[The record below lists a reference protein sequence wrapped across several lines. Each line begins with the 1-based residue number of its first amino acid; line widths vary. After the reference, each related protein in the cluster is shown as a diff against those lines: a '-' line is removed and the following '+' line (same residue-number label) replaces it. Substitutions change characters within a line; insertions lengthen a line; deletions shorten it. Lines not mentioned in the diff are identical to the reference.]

1 MPIDTKNEPKACLI
15 RSRLYNALHKDRPV
29 ENMSNTLQTFHVGTQ
44 QFAVRESEIAT
55 VVDWRTPTPLPHAP
69 AAVMGV
75 VSLQG
80 RMLTV
85 LDIGK
90 LIEGEDATESTP
102 QHIIALR
109 GDEQLALAVK
119 GIVCVVE
126 ASEELVERQSNDSSG
141 LTLGVLNHQ
150 GQRIEIVNVKGL
162 FPLTLQG
169 RERRQRQF

>member
-1 MPIDTKNEPKACLI
+1 MT
-15 RSRLYNALHKDRPV
+15 
-29 ENMSNTLQTFHVGTQ
+29 NTLQTFRVGRQ

-90 LIEGEDATESTP
+90 LIEVEDGTESTP
-102 QHIIALR
+102 EHIIALR

-119 GIVCVVE
+119 GIDLMVE
-126 ASEELVERQSNDSSG
+126 ASEELVVDDSNDSDG

-162 FPLTLQG
+162 FPLTIKG

>member
-1 MPIDTKNEPKACLI
+1 
-15 RSRLYNALHKDRPV
+15 V
-29 ENMSNTLQTFHVGTQ
+29 ENIAKTLQTFRVGTQ

-69 AAVMGV
+69 VAVMGV

-90 LIEGEDATESTP
+90 LIEGEDTTESTP

-119 GIVCVVE
+119 GIDGVIE
-126 ASEELVERQSNDSSG
+126 ASEELVERKSNDSG

-162 FPLTLQG
+162 FPLTIQG